1 MIVKIAIGAA
11 VVFLAVWAWKIHIY
25 LKWQKRKERD
35 EAPFHRWADEVHK
48 RPGQKEK
55 LRQAKEEDISVHFE
69 SEKKCF
75 ARMKAPDDQEEV
87 WCGLGM
93 CQCGTFKADH
103 LPCKHIYKSALIKG
117 LIQ

>member
-11 VVFLAVWAWKIHIY
+11 VVFLAVWAWKIRIY
-25 LKWQKRKERD
+25 LKRQKRKERD
-35 EAPFHRWADEVHK
+35 EAPFHRWADEVHQ

-87 WCGLGM
+87 WCGLGNVSVWHV
-93 CQCGTFKADH
+93 QGRSFT
-103 LPCKHIYKSALIKG
+103 L
-117 LIQ
+117 